1 MGLLNALQGFCVIGI
16 VILAGYI
23 AARLR
28 IGGSSAQMVLN
39 RFSFFVCS
47 PCLMFAI
54 LSKEPIFDIFH
65 SSIVVAFASAMA
77 VGVIFLIVNRLH
89 FHMDAAHATI
99 GALNSLYL
107 NSNNIGLPIA
117 TYILGDPALVAP
129 ILVMQQ
135 ALFTP
140 VGLTV
145 LDMAT
150 TGRVSAKEVLKQP
163 FHQPMLIAS
172 LLGIAVSVVSA
183 QTGWFVIPDFLYD
196 PIDMIGDAAVPMIL
210 MAFGMSLH
218 GTRPMQDRTA
228 RQATVTVTVL
238 KNLVMP
244 LVAFLLSYF
253 VMGFRG
259 PTLYACVVLAALP
272 TGQNVYNYAAR
283 YKRRHHLR
291 ARWYPA
297 EHDDQPRRHRPG
309 RRAAGLTGPRLARSV
324 VGAVVGQV
332 QAGGHAVGRER
343 NPPTPAR
350 STAPRRRRSSGSWPA
365 ASSRPRTAGT

>member
-65 SSIVVAFASAMA
+65 SSIVVAFVSAMA
-77 VGVIFLIVNRLH
+77 VGVIFLTVNRLH

-218 GTRPMQDRTA
+218 GTRPMQDKTA
-228 RQATVTVTVL
+228 RQATIAVTVL

-283 YKRRHHLR
+283 YNVGTTF
-291 ARWYPA
+291 ARDGILLSTMTSP
-297 EHDDQPRRHRPG
+297 
-309 RRAAGLTGPRLARSV
+309 V
-324 VGAVVGQV
+324 VIALVAVLLG
-332 QAGGHAVGRER
+332 
-343 NPPTPAR
+343 
-350 STAPRRRRSSGSWPA
+350 
-365 ASSRPRTAGT
+365 